1 MAKRELSSTL
11 KNLKVKQEL
20 VFFFSNYCVFD
31 KQKLNFVLG
40 FALKIDLGVFYFF
53 NILFKLCEVVT
64 PVSL

>member
-20 VFFFSNYCVFD
+20 FFFSNYCVFD

-40 FALKIDLGVFYFF
+40 FALIIDLGVFYFF
-53 NILFKLCEVVT
+53 NSLFKLCEVVT
-64 PVSL
+64 LVSL